1 MRGERVRELRIGVLI
16 SGGGRTLANL
26 LQVQRRGELPGR
38 IELVVSNRENIPGN
52 DIARAAGVP
61 LVIIPSKGVPEHV
74 FAERVYAAL
83 DASAIDLVLMAG
95 FLRRLPV
102 RQDYTWRIMNIH
114 PSLLPL
120 FGGRGMYGER
130 VHRAVLASG
139 MKVSGCTVH
148 FVTDELDGGPI
159 ILQACVP
166 VEEDDTPETLAA
178 RVFAEE
184 CRIYP
189 EAVRLYAAG
198 RLRVEGRRVR
208 ILPLNEMPEERE
220 GQ

>member
-1 MRGERVRELRIGVLI
+1 MRELRIAVAI

-26 LQVQRRGELPGR
+26 LRVQQQGELPGR
-38 IELVVSNRENIPGN
+38 IELVVSNREQIPGN
-52 DIARAAGVP
+52 EIARQAGIP
-61 LVIIPSKGVPEHV
+61 LVIVPSRGVPEAT

-83 DASAIDLVLMAG
+83 DTYAIDLVLLGG

-102 RQDYTWRIMNIH
+102 RPDYRWRIMNIH

-130 VHRAVLASG
+130 VHRAVLESG

-148 FVTDELDGGPI
+148 FVTDELDRGPI
-159 ILQACVP
+159 ILQSCVP

-184 CRIYP
+184 CRLYP
-189 EAVRLYAAG
+189 EAVRLFAAG
-198 RLRVEGRRVR
+198 RLVVDGQRVR
-208 ILPLNEMPEERE
+208 ILPAPAGKTTEETA
-220 GQ
+220 

>member
-102 RQDYTWRIMNIH
+102 RPDYTWRIMNIH

-208 ILPLNEMPEERE
+208 ILPLNAIPEERE

>member
-1 MRGERVRELRIGVLI
+1 VRELRIAVLI

-26 LQVQRRGELPGR
+26 LDVQRRGELPGR
-38 IELVVSNRENIPGN
+38 IELVVSNRERIPGN
-52 DIARAAGVP
+52 EIARRAGVP
-61 LVIIPSKGVPEHV
+61 LVVIPSRGLSDDA
-74 FAERVYAAL
+74 FAEQVYAAL
-83 DASAIDLVLMAG
+83 DNYGIDLVLLAG

-102 RQDYTWRIMNIH
+102 RPDYRWRILNIH

-130 VHRAVLASG
+130 VHRAVLESG

-148 FVTDELDGGPI
+148 FVTDELDRGPI

-189 EAVRLYAAG
+189 EAVRLYAAE
-198 RLRVEGRRVR
+198 RLFVEGQRVR
-208 ILPLNEMPEERE
+208 ILPAGDRAMKEDA
-220 GQ
+220 

>member
-1 MRGERVRELRIGVLI
+1 MRIAVLI
-16 SGGGRTLANL
+16 SGGGRTLANFL
-26 LQVQRRGELPGR
+26 RVQEEGQLPGG
-38 IELVVSNRENIPGN
+38 IELVVSNREGIPGN
-52 DIARAAGVP
+52 EIARRAGVP
-61 LVIIPSKGVPEHV
+61 LVVVPSRGLSDEA

-83 DASAIDLVLMAG
+83 DAYRIDLVLLAG

-102 RQDYTWRIMNIH
+102 RPDYRWRIMNIH

-148 FVTDELDGGPI
+148 FVTDELDRGPI

-184 CRIYP
+184 CRLYP

-198 RLRVEGRRVR
+198 RLVVEGERVR
-208 ILPLNEMPEERE
+208 ILPAARE
-220 GQ
+220 ASKGDEP

>member
-1 MRGERVRELRIGVLI
+1 MRTLRIAVLI
-16 SGGGRTLANL
+16 SGGGRTLANFL
-26 LQVQRRGELPGR
+26 SVQERGELPGR
-38 IELVVSNRENIPGN
+38 IELVVSNREEIPGN
-52 DIARAAGVP
+52 EIARRAGVP
-61 LVIIPSKGVPEHV
+61 LVVVPSRGLSDAA

-83 DASAIDLVLMAG
+83 DAYRIDLVLFGG

-102 RQDYTWRIMNIH
+102 RPDYRWRIMNIH

-148 FVTDELDGGPI
+148 FVTDELDSGPI

-178 RVFAEE
+178 RVFAKE

-198 RLRVEGRRVR
+198 RLVVEGQRVR
-208 ILPLNEMPEERE
+208 ILPPPPVSDEASL
-220 GQ
+220 

>member
-1 MRGERVRELRIGVLI
+1 MRRLRIAVLI
-16 SGGGRTLANL
+16 SGGGRTLANFL
-26 LQVQRRGELPGR
+26 RVQERGELPGR
-38 IELVVSNRENIPGN
+38 IELVVSNREEIPGN
-52 DIARAAGVP
+52 EIARRAGVP
-61 LVIIPSKGVPEHV
+61 LVVVPSRGLSDAA

-83 DASAIDLVLMAG
+83 NAYGIDLVLLAG

-102 RQDYTWRIMNIH
+102 RPDYRWRIMNIH

-148 FVTDELDGGPI
+148 FVTDELDSGPI

-166 VEEDDTPETLAA
+166 VDEDDTPETLAA

-198 RLRVEGRRVR
+198 RLVVEGQRVR
-208 ILPLNEMPEERE
+208 ILPPPTVCDEASL
-220 GQ
+220 

>member
-1 MRGERVRELRIGVLI
+1 MRELRIGVLI

-26 LQVQRRGELPGR
+26 LEVQRRGELPGR
-38 IELVVSNRENIPGN
+38 VELVVSNREHIPGN

-61 LVIIPSKGVPEHV
+61 LVIIPSKGVPERV

-95 FLRRLPV
+95 FLRHLPV
-102 RQDYTWRIMNIH
+102 RSDYAWRIMNIH

-130 VHRAVLASG
+130 VHQAVLASG
-139 MKVSGCTVH
+139 MKISGCTVH

-159 ILQACVP
+159 ILQACVS

-208 ILPLNEMPEERE
+208 ILPPNVAFGGKGER
-220 GQ
+220 

>member
-1 MRGERVRELRIGVLI
+1 MRELRIAVLI

-26 LQVQRRGELPGR
+26 LRVQQQGELPGR
-38 IELVVSNRENIPGN
+38 IELVVSNREQIPGN
-52 DIARAAGVP
+52 EIARQAGIP
-61 LVIIPSKGVPEHV
+61 LVIVPSRGVPEAT

-83 DASAIDLVLMAG
+83 DTYAIDLVLLGG

-102 RQDYTWRIMNIH
+102 RPDYRWRIMNIH

-130 VHRAVLASG
+130 VHRAVLESG

-148 FVTDELDGGPI
+148 FVTDELDRGPI

-184 CRIYP
+184 CRLYP
-189 EAVRLYAAG
+189 EAVRLFAAG
-198 RLRVEGRRVR
+198 RLVVDGQRVR
-208 ILPLNEMPEERE
+208 ILPAPAGKTTEET
-220 GQ
+220 G

>member
-1 MRGERVRELRIGVLI
+1 MLRIAVLI

-26 LQVQRRGELPGR
+26 LRVQRAGELPGC
-38 IELVVSNRENIPGN
+38 IELVVSDRERIPGN
-52 DIARAAGVP
+52 EVARNAGVP
-61 LVIIPSKGVPEHV
+61 LVVVPSKGVAEDV
-74 FAERVYAAL
+74 FAAHVYAAL
-83 DASAIDLVLMAG
+83 DAVSVDLVVMAG

-102 RQDYTWRIMNIH
+102 RGDYAGRIMNIH

-166 VEEDDTPETLAA
+166 VEDDDTPDTLAA

-189 EAVRLYAAG
+189 EAIRLYAAG
-198 RLRVEGRRVR
+198 RLRIEGRRVR
-208 ILPLNEMPEERE
+208 ILPPRVP
-220 GQ
+220 G